1 MEIKVKGDQKIEIP
15 RQVQE
20 IGEIGERMKTSRE
33 QIDEFQS
40 DVKFNQFAVDEYRKA
55 LGEVLKTNPSA
66 KEAGE
71 ILQGQLKMLKKLSPE
86 EKKEF
91 KELVDSLPVEQ
102 QGQLKTLSE
111 ILGDLAKIVNAQ
123 KEKEQREKTEL
134 AETRET
140 LEKRYGDKQ
149 SQASVRQAPLREEE
163 VKAKQGTEQTQGF
176 FQRLKSF
183 IWK

>member
-71 ILQGQLKMLKKLSPE
+71 ILQGQLKMLKKLS
-86 EKKEF
+86 
-91 KELVDSLPVEQ
+91 
-102 QGQLKTLSE
+102 
-111 ILGDLAKIVNAQ
+111 KIKN
-123 KEKEQREKTEL
+123 
-134 AETRET
+134 
-140 LEKRYGDKQ
+140 
-149 SQASVRQAPLREEE
+149 
-163 VKAKQGTEQTQGF
+163 F
-176 FQRLKSF
+176 
-183 IWK
+183 